1 MICSAVS
8 VGVVIRDVT
17 VAGVAVNAGSVLLV
31 LGGVAA
37 GAVVAS
43 AAFEMVQAKKI
54 ADDLATEAISSV
66 ILNRQALSKHK
77 LMQRLERAG
86 VAQAF
91 ADADVIMETKAE
103 TVIGFRS
110 DGDGGYQ
117 VSAKWGGPAHLD
129 ETARL
134 TQQYARIK
142 VKREFEARGY
152 QVIAEEELPDQ
163 TIRVV
168 VRQWG

>member
-1 MICSAVS
+1 MVCSAVTI
-8 VGVVIRDVT
+8 GVVIKDVT
-17 VAGVAVNAGSVLLV
+17 VVGVAVNASTVLLV

-66 ILNRQALSKHK
+66 VLNRKALRQHK
-77 LMQRLERAG
+77 LMQRLEQAG

-91 ADADVIMETKAE
+91 ADADVIMETRAD
-103 TVIGFRS
+103 TVIGFRG
-110 DGDGGYQ
+110 DADGGFQ
-117 VSAKWGGPAHLD
+117 VTAKWGGPAHLD
-129 ETARL
+129 ETATL
-134 TQQYARIK
+134 TQQYARVK